1 MKKSPAYI
9 DMALTAVFAT
19 AMVSTPVLAKSVA
32 KTSKAKAKA
41 SSSKAKKATAK
52 TAAPQ
57 FIEQSAET
65 QQLAQWIVAGQYT
78 CFDHQTVL
86 ITPRTDFAGYIDLQ
100 TKGKTYHL
108 LPVASNTGA
117 LRLESKADNLFWLQ
131 LSVKS
136 ILFNSRTGIRI
147 VDDCQPNNPPPAPI
161 SAPALSA
168 QSTPVIATPMPLMIE
183 VPAEAVSTQTSTQ
196 TQMQTQMQM
205 QMQTNPIK

>member
-1 MKKSPAYI
+1 MKKLPACI
-9 DMALTAVFAT
+9 VMALTAVFTT

-41 SSSKAKKATAK
+41 SSSKPAKAAAAK
-52 TAAPQ
+52 TAVPQ

-65 QQLAQWIVAGQYT
+65 QQLAQWIVAGQYA

-136 ILFNSRTGIRI
+136 MLFNSRTGIRI

-161 SAPALSA
+161 SAPELSA
-168 QSTPVIATPMPLMIE
+168 QSTPVLATPMPLIIE
-183 VPAEAVSTQTSTQ
+183 VPAAAVPTQTSTQ
-196 TQMQTQMQM
+196 TQMQ
-205 QMQTNPIK
+205 MQTNPIK